1 MGIFINKS
9 KDDLYYKFD
18 DWANGSSKVLLITGY
33 SGSGKS
39 TLADKLGAEY
49 GADVIPL
56 DDFIFFLSGR
66 ESNKNKYI
74 SKFFEKCP
82 DTIEVDDKNYES
94 KRNTKLM
101 EFIKF
106 CGSNSRGKIIIEG
119 LQIYLINPS
128 FVSRYPVIIKNVGYF
143 KSTVLRAG
151 KRTLSADDISGAEK
165 MKQLKHNI
173 KSHAEFKGDVK
184 MLTTLIKELESKT
197 KDK

>member
-74 SKFFEKCP
+74 SKFFEKYP
-82 DTIEVDDKNYES
+82 DIIEVDDKNYES

-106 CGSNSRGKIIIEG
+106 CGSNSTGKIIIEG

-165 MKQLKHNI
+165 MELLKDNI
-173 KSHAEFKGDVK
+173 KDHVAFRGDVK
-184 MLTTLIKELESKT
+184 RLASLIKELESKT